1 MKSSRRKFL
10 HLAAGAAALP
20 LLSQLAPAE
29 NYPTRPITL
38 IVPIAAGGAAD
49 TLARVI
55 APNMTKS
62 LGQNVIIENV
72 PGADGSVGTGRV
84 ARARPDGY
92 TIGWGFLGTHVFNG
106 GYYSLPYDVLSDF
119 TPISPLVAN
128 PQLLLA
134 RKTLPPNDLIELIA
148 WLKANPNKATAGRPT
163 VPNHLLTALF
173 RKQTG
178 TQFTIVPYRGAAPGF
193 QDLLAGQIDLFI
205 AAPTAS
211 LPLVQAGNIK
221 AFAVTADMRMAMAP
235 DIPTFVE
242 MGLPGLSYSEW
253 AALFAPKGTPADIV
267 GKLNVAA
274 VEALANPS
282 VRSRIADL
290 GSEIFPREQ
299 QTPEALAAIQRADAE
314 KWWPIIKEFGIKA
327 E

>member
-1 MKSSRRKFL
+1 MEGHQMKSSRRKFL
-10 HLAAGAAALP
+10 GWVAGAAALP
-20 LLSQLAPAE
+20 VVSRVARAQS
-29 NYPTRPITL
+29 YPTRPITL
-38 IVPIAAGGAAD
+38 IVPSAAGGTD
-49 TLARVI
+49 VI
-55 APNMTKS
+55 ARLIAPSMTKS

-178 TQFTIVPYRGAAPGF
+178 TQFTIVPYRGAAPGL
-193 QDLLAGQIDLFI
+193 QDLLAGQIDLFV
-205 AAPTAS
+205 ATSTAS
-211 LPLVQAGNIK
+211 LPLARAGNIK
-221 AFAVTADMRMAMAP
+221 AFAVTMR
-235 DIPTFVE
+235 
-242 MGLPGLSYSEW
+242 
-253 AALFAPKGTPADIV
+253 
-267 GKLNVAA
+267 
-274 VEALANPS
+274 
-282 VRSRIADL
+282 
-290 GSEIFPREQ
+290 
-299 QTPEALAAIQRADAE
+299 
-314 KWWPIIKEFGIKA
+314 
-327 E
+327 